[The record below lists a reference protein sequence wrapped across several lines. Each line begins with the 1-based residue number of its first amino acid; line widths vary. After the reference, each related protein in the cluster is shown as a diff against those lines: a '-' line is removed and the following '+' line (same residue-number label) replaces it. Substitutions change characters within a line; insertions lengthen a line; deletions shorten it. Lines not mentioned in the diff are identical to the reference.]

1 MHSLSV
7 RGQVTA
13 WPRDWPLT
21 VEVGSWDRAPPLRP
35 RTPSPG
41 KRRQRG
47 SDWQV
52 ASWRRGHRLLVGAG
66 DAPPSPTGAGD
77 PPPPHTGSKRLEQG
91 GGQASSSDHL
101 THRAGRARGASSRG
115 VPSGWFR
122 APQDFQALTVPPGFS
137 GECRI

>member
-1 MHSLSV
+1 MGLS
-7 RGQVTA
+7 
-13 WPRDWPLT
+13 
-21 VEVGSWDRAPPLRP
+21 
-35 RTPSPG
+35 PSPAASDAVP
-41 KRRQRG
+41 RETASEG

-52 ASWRRGHRLLVGAG
+52 ASWRRGHRLLV
-66 DAPPSPTGAGD
+66 GAGD